1 MMMKTSPEHLPAA
14 KQAQLAALVELISV
28 HVPAEMIV
36 LFGSHARGDWV
47 EDHETGYISD
57 YDLLVIVENEDLVD
71 NHNLWSTI
79 ENKAE
84 GITGK
89 TTLGLIVHSIKDVNH
104 QLEQGWYFFTDLV
117 KEGILLHDSGRFQLA
132 KAKRKSREQRR
143 LYAQACY
150 DRYFEKAT
158 DFYESFEFLL
168 NKGRCNT
175 AAFMLHQATETYYKA
190 VLMVVTAYRPKQHNI
205 ESLGHQCANL
215 HAAFRD
221 IFPCSDPNDKRRF
234 KLLKLAYVEARYSM
248 TYSISRADLEA
259 LSQRVLLLRDRT
271 ETICR
276 EYIASM
282 GPKVEYKNAPN
293 TQ

>member
-1 MMMKTSPEHLPAA
+1 MAMKASLEHLPAA
-14 KQAQLAALVELISV
+14 KQTQLAALVELINA
-28 HVPAEMIV
+28 HAPAEMIV

-84 GITGK
+84 RITGR
-89 TTLGLIVHSIKDVNH
+89 TTLGLIVHDIKDVNH

-143 LYAQACY
+143 AYAQACF

-158 DFYESFEFLL
+158 DFYDHFEFAMQ
-168 NKGRCNT
+168 RARYNT
-175 AAFMLHQATETYYKA
+175 AAFMLHQATETFYKT
-190 VLMVVTAYRPKQHNI
+190 VLMVLTAYRPKQHNI
-205 ESLGHQCANL
+205 ESLGHQCAKL
-215 HAAFRD
+215 DVAFRD
-221 IFPCSDPNDKRRF
+221 IFPRTDPAGKRRF
-234 KLLKLAYVEARYSM
+234 KLLKLAYVEARYSL
-248 TYSISRADLEA
+248 TYSISQAALEA

-271 ETICR
+271 ETVCH
-276 EYIASM
+276 EHIASM
-282 GPKVEYKNAPN
+282 GPKVEYKK
-293 TQ
+293 